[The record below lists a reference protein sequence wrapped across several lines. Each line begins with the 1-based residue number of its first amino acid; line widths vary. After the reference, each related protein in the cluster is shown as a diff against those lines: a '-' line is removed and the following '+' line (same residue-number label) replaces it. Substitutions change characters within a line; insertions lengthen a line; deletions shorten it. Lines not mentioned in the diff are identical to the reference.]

1 MTSDTLLLPDF
12 SLYCKTNNKINNNH
26 HVDHKKITFL
36 EENCTTIHNMLDKKK
51 RFNNGAQLKQK
62 G

>member
-1 MTSDTLLLPDF
+1 MTSDILLLPDF
-12 SLYCKTNNKINNNH
+12 SLYCQKTNNINNNH
-26 HVDHKKITFL
+26 HVDHKEITCL
-36 EENCTTIHNMLDKKK
+36 EENCTTINNMLDKKK